1 MNLVSHLPTV
11 RYRQGG
17 TFNIEANTS
26 SARLALD
33 FPTAPVDSVV
43 NVIARTTN
51 RVATV
56 KMHPTWEGDFQAS
69 TKGEMIAIYDTRP
82 SDPSGKSRERR
93 VTAIGKTQLGRA
105 HEHGEAGAPYP
116 AVEVDELKLARERDP
131 MGSAEED
138 IADDRGREVMGR
150 AQVVQRARGA

>member
-1 MNLVSHLPTV
+1 M

-82 SDPSGKSRERR
+82 SDPSGKDRERR
-93 VTAIGKTQLGRA
+93 VTAIGNWEKSEGIALWD
-105 HEHGEAGAPYP
+105 GAY
-116 AVEVDELKLARERDP
+116 
-131 MGSAEED
+131 MGSV
-138 IADDRGREVMGR
+138 R
-150 AQVVQRARGA
+150 VVTTHAPIELYV